1 MVPFSMT
8 LNAPNQDF
16 KFPPLFDA
24 NISDTV
30 RDTGIITMEYM
41 HALYSKVLFRMTL
54 GDRE

>member
-30 RDTGIITMEYM
+30 RDRHNYNGIYARPILKGVISNDLE
-41 HALYSKVLFRMTL
+41 
-54 GDRE
+54 